1 MKNRSVFCRFLGF
14 FCLALIA
21 LPFARAWGYTQLGS
35 DRVLLM
41 NNDTNVW
48 NQVSYQGYNDTDQ
61 TKDTYWVH
69 SIGEAQPRGTY
80 VKVGRFHTLYRN
92 DGVALWDLVE
102 CRAGSATSLSANR
115 NYIPWSPTAESINGE
130 VYDITTNNTANGIQG
145 VGTVCMGN
153 TTNACIYSPYY
164 DDGVGAVYF
173 DAVNSH
179 TNAFMTLRLELA
191 TNVLDSAEFDAAL
204 SSTNYHQFAWFTCPV
219 DIVERARIVN
229 GTRVRITMTVLSDM
243 VEDILLDNTRGGD
256 FRIRRIR
263 ANVYSFLNGYRG
275 PIRFRIVRIDTV
287 NTGVDNNYA
296 LVDNIVASY
305 PPMTANIE
313 PDGFFDE
320 EAEGVDVLGHAGAF
334 SPPFPRAGE
343 TNVVALAHC
352 SYVTNNGVAVS
363 DPTESFTLTNAIFSY
378 RWRYL
383 NQAFGDWQSHDLSV
397 DGSKLRSSAKFD
409 LPDKVG
415 DVEFYYTARQS
426 APHYFPV
433 DYVLGKTNIIAYG
446 SGWSEEITNIVCHA
460 SFADTLPSGGT
471 DWFTRIREGASDY
484 AHIRIVGEVTTN
496 GAWGVKMTELKD
508 IKGNLVKQNERDR
521 MELIGDH
528 TWRYHYYIPTNAVG
542 ERIRFHFEGAK
553 YETNDV
559 PFAFNVT
566 TNIWYANSTN
576 VPYLPY
582 TMAASGSAADKYDA
596 IVELDG
602 SATHL
607 RIDFNDEVGTFALTR
622 GTYQNFNMW
631 SDASVGYRG
640 HASET
645 SGVSDVKTR
654 WDADINEWTPTSY
667 ERPSLWREAFEVDDD
682 DDRYPYYRPTAPN
695 ASGLTTVDSY
705 GAWTTP
711 NGWSSENA
719 AFVPRERI
727 APFGHSIQLKGEG
740 KGSLMLNNLP
750 SQYIPNGIGEVEFA
764 ARVAQ
769 VPDWDGFCYNQDDV
783 GRKNYAVSAKVTMSQ
798 LYDNITS
805 THRNP
810 LDISP
815 ANPSVSLI
823 GYRRGLLKGCYE
835 FRVTRSGDQQLTVAL
850 YRWRQGVATE
860 LVRNVLNASGNAQL
874 ASGQTELHVGGT
886 LSGWTT
892 DGSAYNSFNNLLI
905 PQNTDDVSKNN
916 ERWTCMCLS
925 LYTDESTATGEVR
938 LDGFLSTSH
947 NISHIAADSST
958 VRVIAYRDVGSD
970 LTKGSFGVG
979 SVGCQAG
986 FGLVYTHDFNDS
998 SNYNQ
1003 GLNVSVDDEDD
1014 SDYAEWDRQPE
1025 RWSPYNVGD
1034 TKYNATGFK
1043 ALIPA
1048 NQTVKLKFQKQGDKD
1063 GWIDSGWETNIV
1075 AFATNT
1081 FVFAPCVAPDYLV
1094 RLETGSADAEIV
1106 IDSVEVRSWRAQDT
1120 PNLSSQNG
1128 HYDEWAYTMASIETS
1143 ADIEGASY
1151 KLQAAG
1157 TNGYAFIFN
1166 EAGVITFTP
1175 QIDMVIDRVLL
1186 VGGGGAGG
1194 WTIGGG
1200 GGGGGVLEYD
1210 WESAPVTVPAGTKV
1224 TITVGAGGNNYY
1236 NSNNGSSY
1244 WKQGTSG
1251 GYSRLTGIPG
1261 KTLADAKGGGAG
1273 GTWEENSNG
1282 HRYGLSGGSG
1292 GGSSHGNTARASGTD
1307 GQGFAGGISNGE
1319 APGGGGGAGEAGQDG
1334 VARTGSY
1341 YNGQAGKG
1349 GDGKPS
1355 DITGSTV
1362 YYGGGGGGGGGNTC
1376 GGTETTTAA
1385 SATLGGG
1392 AGGLGGGGRGA
1403 NRSPS
1408 AATKD
1413 KAEDGVDG
1421 LGGGGGGGGH
1431 SNGNAGG
1438 HGGCGC
1444 VILRVRTAS
1453 KLCVLQPTRS
1463 YPVSGDQYENSEYPM
1478 SVRSKYMDN
1487 GLSLFS
1493 FSYRDADSNA
1503 VLRLQIS
1510 TNLVDEGEVYS
1521 RTREGADSANWT
1533 TLTNWSFKGL
1543 SAKELSEGTYT
1554 HFISLRSPQKGLM
1567 RLIMDPS
1574 VVSNAL
1580 SQTLDTRDLDYG
1592 KIMITR
1598 VFCYDEPPLDGRSW
1612 WGWNLHNEGWNGG
1625 NDPGRWAYLTDSP
1638 DGLSCSLNFSALE
1651 EDNDTSKPET
1661 YGIGLGEPDKTAEY
1675 AENNPFVQCPEMT
1688 NGIGSVSFRARTFE
1702 TNATAP
1708 SVVLLYGALYPDS
1721 YQPDPLDGQGW
1732 TRLAEFVI
1740 SNNTYQTYS
1749 WKTNEMTTAIRSVR
1763 LEVGGARNGRGT
1775 SYAPKDEAW
1784 ERPSNWPDNR
1794 PIQRVFLDEVTV
1806 AEPVGPRLKFFDV
1819 RPFRDNLNDTSP
1831 KAITNIND
1839 RNEQPLL
1846 NESWGIQARLEP
1858 QQMEDE
1864 LNLDSIVVKM
1874 AAFVGKSPWGYQNW
1888 KDNPTYEAELKCVD
1902 TTNLIFR
1909 STYDNP
1915 ASVIQPVGPSDGD
1928 SYAVVQYHVWAEYKS
1943 KDASEEQEPTTYPL
1957 SASDWVKPEWY
1968 WPKDF
1973 NAEYGLGQD
1982 ENFSAFT
1989 ILDTISP
1996 GRAWF
2001 NEVNYNND
2009 DYSRDNYQFIE
2020 LMMPQSVDLTDWA
2033 IRLTDD
2039 TFKKGTMAQ
2048 FGSSAQTI
2056 SSKAGNRPG
2065 IDSTNHFTVVTFAPP
2080 NGASMFSEGQIDGIW
2095 NRLSNSSL
2103 ALQDGSLKKGN
2114 IYGLELLR
2122 PSGVVEH
2129 QIVVSG
2135 TNMWA
2140 GSIFES
2146 KGDATN
2152 FVNDVKARDGSE
2164 AWFWAGDDRGG
2175 ATDTLGVWRGHG
2187 EQFWDGGTTWTNDLT
2202 STPGELNL
2210 RNGKRQFLEEWMLP
2224 PNGTNVW
2231 IYAIVNG
2238 SHVWQYVDGDPTHTN
2253 RNTMMVVQKNASTN
2267 IRYIVDAWYELTN
2280 CTTNGKPVTPT
2291 AVSGQPRTF
2300 EIKLDNLRETTTV
2313 MVDDR
2318 GDSGLFGT
2326 NYTWQL
2332 KRDDPY
2338 TPAILDWL
2346 LRKFADKSVE
2356 DIVPAEQWDLAQ
2368 TARKGYLDLKAMYW
2382 LDIPPADGHDEGG
2395 KRVSDWRL
2403 LFGMSNVLPPFPTVE
2418 DDVTYSN
2425 NVIVAVRLFLTNR
2438 VDSALSR
2445 PPRTIQGLQ
2454 PGSSSLNDYAS
2465 MSANWTS
2472 ATFKV
2477 TCALN
2482 VSGQDS
2488 LFRPVKWFVFND
2500 RSVSDD
2506 GTAYIEIPDQSKP
2519 STPGFYYGWSYYFG
2533 KSFSFQAKLDD
2544 QSSGLYSTELL
2555 RAVHTNSC
2563 TSVVSP

>member
-1 MKNRSVFCRFLGF
+1 
-14 FCLALIA
+14 
-21 LPFARAWGYTQLGS
+21 
-35 DRVLLM
+35 
-41 NNDTNVW
+41 
-48 NQVSYQGYNDTDQ
+48 
-61 TKDTYWVH
+61 
-69 SIGEAQPRGTY
+69 
-80 VKVGRFHTLYRN
+80 
-92 DGVALWDLVE
+92 
-102 CRAGSATSLSANR
+102 
-115 NYIPWSPTAESINGE
+115 
-130 VYDITTNNTANGIQG
+130 
-145 VGTVCMGN
+145 
-153 TTNACIYSPYY
+153 
-164 DDGVGAVYF
+164 
-173 DAVNSH
+173 
-179 TNAFMTLRLELA
+179 
-191 TNVLDSAEFDAAL
+191 
-204 SSTNYHQFAWFTCPV
+204 
-219 DIVERARIVN
+219 
-229 GTRVRITMTVLSDM
+229 M
-243 VEDILLDNTRGGD
+243 V
-256 FRIRRIR
+256 
-263 ANVYSFLNGYRG
+263 
-275 PIRFRIVRIDTV
+275 
-287 NTGVDNNYA
+287 
-296 LVDNIVASY
+296 LVDNVVASY

-313 PDGFFDE
+313 PVGTYDE
-320 EAEGVDVLGHAGAF
+320 TAKGVEVLGNEGTF
-334 SPPFPRAGE
+334 MPPFPSVGQ
-343 TNVVALAHC
+343 TNVFALAKC
-352 SYVTNNGVAVS
+352 RYIINDAQVITDTN
-363 DPTESFTLTNAIFSY
+363 ESFVLSNAKMFG

-383 NQAFGDWQSHDLSV
+383 NQKIGNWQAYPLAVSNGRLT
-397 DGSKLRSSAKFD
+397 SANSFD
-409 LPDKVG
+409 LPDMPG
-415 DVEFYYTARQS
+415 DFEFYFTADQR
-426 APHYFPV
+426 APYYVPV
-433 DYVLGKTNIIAYG
+433 DYMNGSASGTAYG
-446 SGWSEEITNIVCHA
+446 RDWTEEITNIVCHA
-460 SFADTLPSGGT
+460 SFSNALPSGGT
-471 DWFTRIREGASDY
+471 DWFARIREGASDY

-496 GAWGVKMTELKD
+496 GAWGVKMTELRD

-559 PFAFNVT
+559 SFSFNVT

-607 RIDFNDEVGTFALTR
+607 QIDFNDEVGTFALTR

-667 ERPSLWREAFEVDDD
+667 ERPSLWREAFEVEDGDA
-682 DDRYPYYRPTAPN
+682 RYPYYRSAAPN
-695 ASGLTTVDSY
+695 GATNLVNNY

-711 NGWSSENA
+711 NGWNSENA

-727 APFGHSIQLKGEG
+727 APFGHSIQLMGEG
-740 KGSLMLNNLP
+740 KGTLMLNNLP
-750 SQYIPNGIGEVEFA
+750 AQYIPNGIGEVEFA

-769 VPDWDGFCYNQDDV
+769 VPSFDGFCYSFDDTQ
-783 GRKNYAVSAKVTMSQ
+783 GKNYAISAKVTMSQ

-823 GYRRGLLKGCYE
+823 GYYRGTLLGCYE

-850 YRWRQGVATE
+850 YRWRKGEATE
-860 LVRNVLNASGNAQL
+860 LVRNVLNASGSASL
-874 ASGQTELHVGGT
+874 ATGQTALHVGGT

-905 PQNTDDVSKNN
+905 PKNTDDVRKNN
-916 ERWTCMCLS
+916 ERWTCMCFS
-925 LYTDESTATGEVR
+925 LYTDESTNEVR
-938 LDGFLSTSH
+938 LDGFLSTEH
-947 NISHIAADSST
+947 NTSYIDADKT
-958 VRVIAYRDVGSD
+958 KTIRVIAYKDGGSD
-970 LTKGSFGVG
+970 LKKGTFGIG

-986 FGLVYTHDFNDS
+986 FGKVFTHDFKNPS
-998 SNYNQ
+998 AYNQ
-1003 GLNVSVDDEDD
+1003 GLDIQDEHKHGSTYGDWERD
-1014 SDYAEWDRQPE
+1014 SD
-1025 RWSPYNVGD
+1025 RWSPYEAGD
-1034 TKYNATGFK
+1034 TVYNASGFK

-1081 FVFAPCVAPDYLV
+1081 FIFAPCVAPDYLV
-1094 RLETGSADAEIV
+1094 RLETGSGDAEIV
-1106 IDSVEVRSWRAQDT
+1106 IDSVEVRSWRASDT

-1128 HYDEWAYTMASIETS
+1128 HYEEWAYTMASIETS
-1143 ADIEGASY
+1143 AEIEGASY
-1151 KLQAAG
+1151 ELVEAG
-1157 TNGYAFIFN
+1157 TNGYAFIFK
-1166 EAGVITFTP
+1166 EPGIVTFTP

-1210 WESAPVTVPAGTKV
+1210 WESAPVTVAAGT
-1224 TITVGAGGNNYY
+1224 TIMMRVGKGGSAHADQSKWMSGDTGGDTTLY
-1236 NSNNGSSY
+1236 SFRDINGTTKSFSV
-1244 WKQGTSG
+1244 
-1251 GYSRLTGIPG
+1251 
-1261 KTLADAKGGGAG
+1261 AKGGGG
-1273 GTWEENSNG
+1273 GGCWGQSGTTGNQQNG
-1282 HRYGLSGGSG
+1282 KTGGSG
-1292 GGSSHGNTARASGTD
+1292 GGSANGNGTSASGTG
-1307 GQGFAGGISNGE
+1307 GQGNAGGRSNSE
-1319 APGGGGGAGEAGQDG
+1319 SSGGGGGAGGAGGAGTATSDG
-1334 VARTGSY
+1334 KTVGGNNQRNPRTGYAS
-1341 YNGQAGKG
+1341 
-1349 GDGKPS
+1349 DGKAGAGGIGKAS
-1355 DITGSTV
+1355 DITGTME
-1362 YYGGGGGGGGGNTC
+1362 YYGGGGGGGAGNSC
-1376 GGTETTTAA
+1376 YEA
-1385 SATLGGG
+1385 G
-1392 AGGLGGGGRGA
+1392 AGGLGGGGVGGHGGGNGVGAFTAVDKVSRGG
-1403 NRSPS
+1403 NG
-1408 AATKD
+1408 
-1413 KAEDGVDG
+1413 EDGK
-1421 LGGGGGGGGH
+1421 GGGGGGGGF
-1431 SNGNAGG
+1431 SGAQAGG
-1438 HGGCGC
+1438 DGGCGC

-1453 KLCVLQPTRS
+1453 KLCVLQPTR
-1463 YPVSGDQYENSEYPM
+1463 GYENDGEEQGVAHDWTYPM
-1478 SVRSKYMDN
+1478 SVRSRYMDN

-1493 FSYRDADSNA
+1493 FSYRNADSNT

-1510 TNLVDEGEVYS
+1510 TNLVDYGEVYS
-1521 RTREGADSANWT
+1521 RTREPADSVNWT

-1543 SAKELSEGTYT
+1543 SAKDLTEGTRTY
-1554 HFISLRSPQKGLM
+1554 FLSLRSPQKGLM

-1574 VVSNAL
+1574 VVSNAV
-1580 SQTLDTRDLDYG
+1580 SQTLDSRDLDYG

-1598 VFCYDEPPLDGRSW
+1598 IFCYDEPPLDGRSW

-1638 DGLSCSLNFSALE
+1638 DGLSCSLNFSALSD
-1651 EDNDTSKPET
+1651 DNKTTDPAT
-1661 YGIGLGEPDKTAEY
+1661 YGIGLGEPDKSAEY

-1749 WKTNEMTTAIRSVR
+1749 WKTNEMTTAIRAIR

-1775 SYAPKDEAW
+1775 SYAPKDKEW
-1784 ERPSNWPDNR
+1784 EKPSYAPYR

-1806 AEPVGPRLKFFDV
+1806 AEPVGPRMKFFDV

-1831 KAITNIND
+1831 EAIPDIND

-1864 LNLDSIVVKM
+1864 LDLNSIVVKM
-1874 AAFVGKSPWGYQNW
+1874 AAFVGKRPWGYQNW
-1888 KDNPTYEAELKCVD
+1888 KDNPTYETELKCVD

-1915 ASVIQPVGPSDGD
+1915 ASVIQPVGPEDGD

-1943 KDASEEQEPTTYPL
+1943 KDASEDQKPTTYPL
-1957 SASDWVKPEWY
+1957 SASDWVMPEWY

-1973 NAEYGLGQD
+1973 NKEFGLGQD
-1982 ENFSAFT
+1982 DNFSAFT

-2020 LMMPQSVDLTDWA
+2020 LMMPESVDLTDWA

-2048 FGSSAQTI
+2048 FGSPAQTI
-2056 SSKAGNRPG
+2056 ALKAGKRPG

-2095 NRLSNSSL
+2095 NRLTDAGLS
-2103 ALQDGSLKKGN
+2103 LQDGSLKKGN
-2114 IYGLELLR
+2114 IYGLELMR

-2135 TNMWA
+2135 TNLWA

-2164 AWFWAGDDRGG
+2164 AWFWAGEDHGG

-2202 STPGELNL
+2202 ATPGELNL
-2210 RNGKRQFLEEWMLP
+2210 RNGKRQVLDEWMLP

-2231 IYAIVNG
+2231 IYAIVTG

-2267 IRYIVDAWYELTN
+2267 IRYKVDAWFEMAN
-2280 CTTNGKPVTPT
+2280 CTTNGGPVTPT

-2300 EIKLDNLRETTTV
+2300 EIKLDDLQETTTV

-2318 GDSGLFGT
+2318 GDSSLFGT
-2326 NYTWQL
+2326 NYAWQVAEN
-2332 KRDDPY
+2332 DPY
-2338 TPAILDWL
+2338 KPAILDWL
-2346 LRKFADKSVE
+2346 LRNYSDKNPE
-2356 DIVPAEQWDLAQ
+2356 DIVPAEHWFQG
-2368 TARKGYLDLKAMYW
+2368 RKVGELDLKAMYW
-2382 LDIPPADGHDEGG
+2382 LDIPPTDGHYEGG
-2395 KRVSDWRL
+2395 NRVSDWRL
-2403 LFGMSNVLPPFPTVE
+2403 LYGFTKLSVFSDVE
-2418 DDVTYSN
+2418 DDVTYDN
-2425 NVIVAVRLFLTNR
+2425 NAIVTVQMMLTNT
-2438 VDSALSR
+2438 VSHAHY
-2445 PPRTIQGLQ
+2445 PPYTIQGIE
-2454 PGSSSLNDYAS
+2454 PGSSSADGYAGS
-2465 MSANWTS
+2465 SENWTS

-2477 TCALN
+2477 TCALDTGDLKN
-2482 VSGQDS
+2482 S
-2488 LFRPVKWFVFND
+2488 LKPVKWFVFD
-2500 RSVSDD
+2500 RNSFDDD
-2506 GTAYIEIPDQSKP
+2506 GLAYIEIPDQSKP
-2519 STPGFYYGWSYYFG
+2519 NVPGFDYGWHYYRGTSFIY
-2533 KSFSFQAKLDD
+2533 KSALSDGA
-2544 QSSGLYSTELL
+2544 SGLYSTEVL
-2555 RAVHTNSC
+2555 RAVHTNTYHST
-2563 TSVVSP
+2563 TSP